1 MCIPSLQTL
10 QKKHTVFTH
19 AHHLFFKS
27 VNATLI
33 HLQLKLFRYMINDKR
48 ATLCESGQQFQT
60 EDPLSPFP
68 TQTKTKI
75 IPEEKAQFPPQ
86 IVIEGSP

>member
-1 MCIPSLQTL
+1 MHII
-10 QKKHTVFTH
+10 
-19 AHHLFFKS
+19 FFFIKS

-33 HLQLKLFRYMINDKR
+33 PIQLKLFRSMINDKR
-48 ATLCESGQQFQT
+48 ATLWESGQQFQT
-60 EDPLSPFP
+60 EDPLPPFP

-86 IVIEGSP
+86 IVIQGSPYFTKLTET